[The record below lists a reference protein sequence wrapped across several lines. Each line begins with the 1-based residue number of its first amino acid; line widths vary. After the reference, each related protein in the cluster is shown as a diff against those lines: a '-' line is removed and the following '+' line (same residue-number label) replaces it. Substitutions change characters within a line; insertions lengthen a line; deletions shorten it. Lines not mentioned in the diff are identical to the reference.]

1 MGRQK
6 STILEDDCFRAMADP
21 TRRTVMGMLA
31 RDELAVSKIAEQLSI
46 SQPAVSQ
53 HLAVLKRTR
62 LVRERKQG
70 RFRYYRA
77 DSAGLG
83 PMVNWIARYKA
94 FWDRKLERLAAVLDE
109 IE

>member
-6 STILEDDCFRAMADP
+6 SIILEDDCFRAMADP

-70 RFRYYRA
+70 RFRYSGRTLP
-77 DSAGLG
+77 GL
-83 PMVNWIARYKA
+83 
-94 FWDRKLERLAAVLDE
+94 DRW
-109 IE
+109 